1 MDELDR
7 LERLNR
13 LRESG
18 ALNQS
23 EFEQQKARILEGRPS
38 AGLNLSGLWVAF
50 AVLILCIVVAGVG
63 YMVGTKV
70 AQPPRKHDRIEAPV
84 APPAAPEPEDGNSA
98 QAGDG
103 TATNSN

>member
-18 ALNQS
+18 ALNQA

-38 AGLNLSGLWVAF
+38 AGLNLSGLWVAVG
-50 AVLILCIVVAGVG
+50 VLILCIVVAGVG
-63 YMVGTKV
+63 YTVGTKV
-70 AQPPRKHDRIEAPV
+70 AQPPRRHDRIEAPV
-84 APPAAPEPEDGNSA
+84 APPAPAVSEGGNSA
-98 QAGDG
+98 QAGGNTG
-103 TATNSN
+103 TNAN

>member
-18 ALNQS
+18 ALNQD

-38 AGLNLSGLWVAF
+38 PGLRLSGLWVAV
-50 AVLILCIVVAGVG
+50 AVLALCAVVALVG
-63 YMVGTKV
+63 FYVGTSV
-70 AQPPRKHDRIEAPV
+70 AHPPRRHERVEVPEQ
-84 APPAAPEPEDGNSA
+84 APPPAPTDNRL
-98 QAGDG
+98 
-103 TATNSN
+103 